1 MLQRSPK
8 ALLQIRLR
16 EVEREGDL
24 KRILENVISES
35 HRWKRLSFSF
45 RNINSLK
52 RIAAALTSSLPH
64 LESLELTP
72 LYCILHVPSST
83 WSPGSLAAGACS
95 LTSLKIIGIPLLD
108 CHPTVFNRLTTLEFQ
123 PFDPPDRILSYD
135 ALAQVLSSASC
146 LRSLSFFSNVKESS
160 EPYPSTIL
168 LPELRQLQVGFGEPI
183 PGCIGNMYTIFH
195 VPKLE
200 KLSIELLDG
209 VSGPQHEFS
218 VDYIKSN
225 GRSRYPNL
233 RIFSVQSDVECE
245 QFIDESFFR
254 ALPLIED
261 ATLFKFSADAILKML
276 SEGSGGPSSV
286 SLWPCLTRLEVLRF
300 DMVLLCDLV
309 RSRIDAGRPLESI
322 TAYQPE
328 SSPFSDDDILWL
340 GERIKLNVICIS

>member
-1 MLQRSPK
+1 
-8 ALLQIRLR
+8 
-16 EVEREGDL
+16 
-24 KRILENVISES
+24 
-35 HRWKRLSFSF
+35 
-45 RNINSLK
+45 
-52 RIAAALTSSLPH
+52 
-64 LESLELTP
+64 
-72 LYCILHVPSST
+72 
-83 WSPGSLAAGACS
+83 
-95 LTSLKIIGIPLLD
+95 
-108 CHPTVFNRLTTLEFQ
+108 
-123 PFDPPDRILSYD
+123 
-135 ALAQVLSSASC
+135 
-146 LRSLSFFSNVKESS
+146 
-160 EPYPSTIL
+160 
-168 LPELRQLQVGFGEPI
+168 
-183 PGCIGNMYTIFH
+183 MYTIFH

-322 TAYQPE
+322 TAYQSE